1 MPKKA
6 GGYRPTVTWKALN
19 NFVTYSIFKMEG
31 LDAVK
36 QLLEPGDFMTKIDLK
51 DANLFVPVLKERQKF
66 LRFSWEDKK
75 FQFTCLPF
83 GLSAAQKLFT
93 KIMKC
98 ITY

>member
-1 MPKKA
+1 
-6 GGYRPTVTWKALN
+6 
-19 NFVTYSIFKMEG
+19 MEG

-75 FQFTCLPF
+75 FQSTCLRVRAV
-83 GLSAAQKLFT
+83 GRT
-93 KIMKC
+93 KVIHQD
-98 ITY
+98 Y